1 MKYRKLVALFWI
13 SITLLCSSCTL
24 FPVLD
29 SDPITAILGAFDE
42 EVTILQKQL
51 TGIQEQEIEGISF
64 VTGRLRG
71 KRVVI
76 AWTGIGKVNA
86 AMTTTLLIEHF
97 RPNEVVFT
105 GIAGGINPDLQ
116 PGDIVIAAKTAQHD
130 LCRITPDGI
139 ENFGVHNP
147 ANQKRNPVFFQADER
162 LVKLAELSAK
172 QVAPEKIKTS
182 AGQRAPK
189 IIKGVVV
196 TGDAFIA
203 SPESCTELRNR
214 LGADAVEMEGAAVA
228 QICYQRNVPCIVI
241 RSISDKAN
249 EKAVEDVEK
258 FYKMAA
264 RNSASLVVEMVAMSL
279 KD

>member
-1 MKYRKLVALFWI
+1 MKYRKLVAVVWI
-13 SITLLCSSCTL
+13 SIILLCSSCTL

-130 LCRITPDGI
+130 LCIITPDGI

-182 AGQRAPK
+182 AGQRAPE

-203 SPESCTELRNR
+203 SAEKCTELRDR